1 MSSNLLM
8 MKTTTSKGNAF
19 SKLYCGL
26 FGHQYEI
33 SKSVTK
39 HVKEYMCTCCHKQLT
54 TDGRGRLTELT
65 PKFME
70 INALLERIQHK
81 RLEYLSQRNV
91 LAA

>member
-1 MSSNLLM
+1 
-8 MKTTTSKGNAF
+8 MKTTTSKKSGNAF

-26 FGHQYEI
+26 FGHQYEV

-39 HVKEYMCTCCHKQLT
+39 HVKEYECRCCHKQLT

-65 PKFME
+65 QKFIE
-70 INALLERIQHK
+70 INALLERIQQK
-81 RLEYLSQRNV
+81 RLEYLSQRKV